1 MKKIINYILDFLQF
15 SLIAYCIAV
24 QYFTETRMGMVRHVM
39 SKNIEWATN
48 YPLDSLLKIF
58 SIVLVIS
65 IIFSILLVVKKR
77 AKISSFTLIVFSSL
91 SLYFLY
97 AFSVESYTSYY
108 FTILGLIAIILV
120 QVLMVLINISKK
132 NK

>member
-24 QYFTETRMGMVRHVM
+24 QYFTETRMGMVWHVM

-77 AKISSFTLIVFSSL
+77 AKISSLTLIVFSSL

>member
-1 MKKIINYILDFLQF
+1 MKKIINYLLAFLQF
-15 SLIAYCIAV
+15 VLIVYCIAV

-39 SKNIEWATN
+39 FKNREWATN
-48 YPLDSLLKIF
+48 YPLESLLKFF
-58 SIVLVIS
+58 SITLVLS
-65 IIFSILLVVKKR
+65 IIFSFLLVVKKR
-77 AKISSFTLIVFSSL
+77 AKISSFSLIVFSSL

-120 QVLMVLINISKK
+120 QVLMVLINISEK
-132 NK
+132 NI

>member
-1 MKKIINYILDFLQF
+1 MKKIINHLLAFLQF
-15 SLIAYCIAV
+15 SLIVYCIAV

-39 SKNIEWATN
+39 SKNIEWDTN

-77 AKISSFTLIVFSSL
+77 AKISSLTLIVFSSL

>member
-1 MKKIINYILDFLQF
+1 MKKIINHLLAFLLF
-15 SLIAYCIAV
+15 SLIVYCIAV

-39 SKNIEWATN
+39 SKNIEWDTN

-77 AKISSFTLIVFSSL
+77 AKISSLTLIVFSSL